1 MAIPIPMV
9 MAMLTAMITNLAI
22 TTMNIDQLQ
31 LLQLLQLTSPSLP
44 IGGFSWSQGTETA
57 IEQGWLQGEADY
69 ARWLEGIIGSAF
81 VNQEWPLL
89 RKLQQAWQM
98 QDLEQVRYWNQY
110 ALALRETKELH
121 LEDTQMGAAL
131 LRLMRDLDYARAALW
146 SEPGTS
152 YLTAFA
158 MAATEK
164 KIPLDAA
171 AIGLAWSWLENQI
184 AAALKTFPMG
194 QTAGQRIFHHIAPL
208 LPDLLQQSMTV
219 QDEDIGCSL
228 PGVVLASMQ
237 HERQYSRLFR
247 S

>member
-1 MAIPIPMV
+1 
-9 MAMLTAMITNLAI
+9 MITDI
-22 TTMNIDQLQ
+22 TMNIDQLQ
-31 LLQLLQLTSPSLP
+31 LVQLLQLTSPSLP

-57 IEQGWLQGEADY
+57 IDQGWLQGETDFGQ
-69 ARWLEGIIGSAF
+69 WLQGIVSTVF

-89 RKLQQAWQM
+89 RKLHQAWELNN
-98 QDLEQVRYWNQY
+98 LEQVQYWNQH
-110 ALALRETKELH
+110 ALALRETKELY

-131 LRLMRDLDYARAALW
+131 LRLMRDLDYQQAIGW
-146 SEPGTS
+146 CEKDTS

-164 KIPLDAA
+164 NIPLDAA
-171 AIGLAWSWLENQI
+171 STGLAWSWLENQI

-194 QTAGQRIFHHIAPL
+194 QTAGQRIFHQIAPQ
-208 LPDLLQQSMTV
+208 LPELLQQSRGV
-219 QDEDIGCSL
+219 EDQDIGFSL